1 MLSVKVKSNK
11 RDLNCLN
18 FKHARLKVS
27 NCDNYF
33 FYVCLMGDNEGL
45 IEEQAVLD
53 IQVGQI

>member
-1 MLSVKVKSNK
+1 MNVTKT
-11 RDLNCLN
+11 DMN

-45 IEEQAVLD
+45 IEAQAVLD